1 MARIV
6 TLKEFAE
13 LINDTLESD
22 RDAVIGW
29 GGMTGG
35 GKSVG
40 IIQTTKEF
48 CKIRKQTF
56 SFDCMTWERA
66 ELLEWVDGTAEDEP
80 AKYGGQKPE
89 YSANIA
95 DELISMFYA
104 RNWYEEDQ
112 KAAVELF
119 NKCRDRHQLI
129 QGAVPNFWDL
139 DSGLLSR
146 FRFYVFVPYRGIAWV
161 FQQENNPFTK
171 DQWNVRENSKVF
183 RKHKNPYKCPNFAF
197 EFRYDD
203 LDAEEKKA
211 YYDIRNTK
219 RKNTENQNKKKTVEK
234 YGKIK
239 GQRDEAIRLAYET
252 GNYTQQQIAD
262 RCDICQQHV
271 ADVCNGVA

>member
-1 MARIV
+1 MARQV

-40 IIQTTKEF
+40 MIQTTKEF
-48 CKIRKQTF
+48 CKLRNQTF

-146 FRFYVFVPYRGIAWV
+146 FRFYVFVPFRGIAWV

-171 DQWNVRENSKVF
+171 DQWNVRENCKAF

-219 RKNTENQNKKKTVEK
+219 RKNTESQNKKKTVVK
-234 YGKIK
+234 YAKIK
-239 GQRDEAIRLAYET
+239 GQRDEVIRMLYET
-252 GNYTQQQIAD
+252 GNFTHEQIAE
-262 RCDICQQHV
+262 RCEISRQHV
-271 ADVCNGVA
+271 GEVCNGIS